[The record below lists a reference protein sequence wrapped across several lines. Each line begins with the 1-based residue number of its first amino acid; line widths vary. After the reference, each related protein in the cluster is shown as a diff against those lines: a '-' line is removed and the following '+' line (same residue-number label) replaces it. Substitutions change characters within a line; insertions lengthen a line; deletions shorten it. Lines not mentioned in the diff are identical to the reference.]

1 MSRPPLGWKPPK
13 QVRFGKNANWIT
25 YGQDHCP
32 GGLKGLPG
40 DVWFDVEQVTSN
52 GRVKL
57 TAFGYGQKGG
67 RACRHEPSPYGNGA
81 IYVNWMDI
89 AIWGRGRS
97 AA

>member
-1 MSRPPLGWKPPK
+1 MSSPPLGWKPPK

-40 DVWFDVEQVTSN
+40 DVWFDVGAVTNHGQV
-52 GRVKL
+52 RL
-57 TAFGYGQKGG
+57 TAHGYGQLKRRGKNDN
-67 RACRHEPSPYGNGA
+67 PYGNGA
-81 IYVNWMDI
+81 IYVNWIDV
-89 AIWGRGRS
+89 AIWGRGRD

>member
-1 MSRPPLGWKPPK
+1 MSGPPLGWKPPK

-25 YGQDHCP
+25 FGQDHCP

-40 DVWFDVEQVTSN
+40 DVWFDVDTVTSN
-52 GRVKL
+52 GHVKL
-57 TAFGYGQKGG
+57 TAYGYGQLSKKFG
-67 RACRHEPSPYGNGA
+67 PKPYGNGA